1 MRRISMA
8 LLCLAFPAI
17 AAADT
22 GTQVATATD
31 PAAAGAP
38 VAPPAAPPTAVMA
51 PAPAP
56 PPAPEPGTHLRNGFS
71 LSVGEEFGSG
81 PSSGFTGQL
90 YGVDWRIGAKLAGPY
105 SIYADTHLSLGTGQI
120 GGASGYTGN
129 FAFALMAERELPA
142 RTFVAAGGG
151 YGVLNNPSGPLAQIR
166 GGWYPMEHDSSVVA
180 RHLNVALD
188 ARFYFAGDA
197 IGTVTQLALTL
208 GYDRF

>member
-22 GTQVATATD
+22 GTQVATAPD
-31 PAAAGAP
+31 PAAA
-38 VAPPAAPPTAVMA
+38 PAAPPTGVIA

-56 PPAPEPGTHLRNGFS
+56 PPAAEPGTHLRNGFS
-71 LSVGEEFGSG
+71 ASIGEEFGSG
-81 PSSGFTGQL
+81 PSSGLSGQL

-105 SIYADTHLSLGTGQI
+105 SVYADTHLSLGTAKI
-120 GGASGYTGN
+120 GGASGATGN
-129 FAFALMAERELPA
+129 FAFAVLGERELPA

-151 YGVLNNPSGPLAQIR
+151 YGVLNNPSGLLAQIR
-166 GGWYPMEHDSSVVA
+166 GGWYPMDNGTAVS
-180 RHLNVALD
+180 RRLNLALD
-188 ARFYFAGDA
+188 ARFYFAGDQV
-197 IGTVTQLALTL
+197 GTVTQIAVTL